1 MAPKKTSPGSP
12 RKSKSPKS
20 VDRSRASTSKSQTS
34 SIESEPEALTAYMQ
48 LPKHVEQD
56 FTGILGPKKADQK
69 RGESVSAFLTEHAP
83 EDRLKDGLL
92 DNLKHRV
99 FFLDNVE
106 SRKKRYNLKRSR
118 RQKLTSKEKK
128 KLKLFQ
134 IPKEQKYESF
144 IPLFY
149 LWKDYMKD
157 VIGFDKIKATNHSE
171 SQQKLLKADYH
182 GAMVTVTQSKTP
194 SLIGQTGIIIQ
205 ETKNVFKLVSRDD
218 KLKII
223 PKQNSVFTME
233 IEGHVISIQGNQ
245 FCYTSA
251 ERVHRKFKFKP
262 LTDF

>member
-1 MAPKKTSPGSP
+1 MKSEAATSKSHISSIQSEPETLTAYSELPKQVEQGFTAILEPKKTD
-12 RKSKSPKS
+12 K
-20 VDRSRASTSKSQTS
+20 
-34 SIESEPEALTAYMQ
+34 
-48 LPKHVEQD
+48 
-56 FTGILGPKKADQK
+56 K
-69 RGESVSAFLTEHAP
+69 RGELVNAFLTEHAP
-83 EDRLKDGLL
+83 EGRLKDGLL
-92 DNLKHRV
+92 DTLKNRV
-99 FFLDNVE
+99 FFLDNVD
-106 SRKKRYNLKRSR
+106 SHKKKRYNLKRSR
-118 RQKLTSKEKK
+118 RHKLTSKEKK

-144 IPLFY
+144 VPLYY

-157 VIGFDKIKATNHSE
+157 VIGFDKIKSTNHSE

-205 ETKNVFKLVSRDD
+205 ETKNVFKLVTRDD
-218 KLKII
+218 KLKMI

-245 FCYTSA
+245 FCYTPA